1 MPNLKIKENIVI
13 SEGGFFQ
20 YSYSFKLST
29 DALSIET
36 KDGSVVLYDETGKA
50 VFRLSAALM
59 KDAKNDCSDQVFLTF
74 EETEEGYVIAVSAD
88 ADWINAEGRVF
99 PVKIDPTI
107 EISYPGE
114 DEAFDA
120 VYVDGMVRD
129 SGIAIGCDTKT
140 YIKFDPDMLSG
151 LPSGATVT
159 HASFAASFYSMQ
171 LLPDDIYVRS
181 EKISGSW
188 SPASVL
194 IGYSAPSVAASYSDL
209 TDSANVNVSGTLP
222 VYAAFELDI
231 TPVIY
236 DCFSIGDNGLVLST
250 DCLSSMPSGHYT
262 AAMTALQITYSDNSG
277 INGYQSSHTV
287 SIDGSGTA
295 YIKDINGDVTYVHP
309 VISTKGEIL
318 PVDIDM
324 VYNASFIGTATDT
337 YYGNGWRPS
346 IIQTMKEETVTDIN
360 SDTYT
365 YYVLTDGTGGK
376 HYYTHSSGN
385 IYVADENPFYK
396 YNAQAR
402 SLDYNDGTV
411 AYFNAYG
418 YLEAV
423 ENAYGDSYSVCYTGS
438 TPQIDYVLDGCGS
451 EIDFIYT
458 GSLLSAAENPDC
470 PLRGVS
476 FSYTGNNLT
485 AINSSAGESSTFA
498 YNSNGTMSRFGYR
511 KTSADTCD
519 RQYVQFG
526 YTAGLP
532 DVISSVSSVIK
543 YAVNDSGLYDMRD
556 IAYIYYGDHTEYGYR
571 YGSLSADAIY
581 TEYIYFDRSGRTTA
595 VFDSLG
601 NASGSEYE
609 GGSLSKMNL
618 LSGETNTVMTD
629 GNLVKDFSEKTSD
642 WTAYSV
648 TGNGSLYA
656 EYSSSHFGLARY
668 GGNYF
673 KLTSDSQTSEVY
685 AKYPVPSA
693 VPGKTYTL
701 AVDIDP
707 SDLSGS
713 GGVVLGAMYCLAGM
727 WLKVVSPEIECDIDH
742 RAQYTFEIPSFA
754 TPGSV
759 SILVGV
765 KNLSGDFYFDLVS
778 LTEGACDRPVNM
790 VSDSGFYYGTSA
802 WSIDGS
808 FTPSVVTS
816 DRIKSIRIPGSI
828 GETRRISQVLPT
840 TVTDGNYLIVSGF
853 GKGKAVSSGKFGI
866 ILRFGNGSIPDE
878 EFLFSSSTN
887 DWQFLSVIIP
897 VENYSGYVTI
907 SLVNDC
913 NYTDVL
919 FGGITVEYVNQIGD
933 YSDRSLYSYD
943 SLGRIVTERSFSGIW
958 TEYIYDSYIPSLL
971 AETFSSDRRNNNT
984 TVTYEYGI
992 LIPTQVT
999 SVTELF
1005 EPSAAGGSDIC
1016 TQTYYTYNIHGS
1028 VTETTVIT
1036 NGSETS
1042 HKFNLYSSDGS
1053 LLEKET
1059 DTSGRYITYSY
1070 SSTTRDLLSV
1080 TDGDGTV
1087 TYYTYDSYGR
1097 ASSETTGNASFGL
1110 SYGADSL
1117 NITGNAFSY
1126 CFETDSEGKK
1136 KSFSILDNSSN
1147 TIRSMAS
1154 YTYGIY
1160 GLMTNLGYGNG
1171 QTKYYGYDSLGN
1183 LTYIAFSANATADNA
1198 AFEWIYDQNGDLV
1211 KYIDRS
1217 NSSNPVT
1224 REYSYNEEG
1233 KLVYILSSVQEQIR
1247 NTSVLQPH

>member
-1 MPNLKIKENIVI
+1 MNSNIRHFNISFKTVAIILVLAIFATLIPSGGLIVSYTEEPYSSFLDPDVFDLSDYPDTSEAGEMLQFGRVSEYERLALEKLGKPATVENINPYRRSDVSYQKTELANAFSRDYALNNGNFTRLVFGMPVNYKTSEGIWKNINLTLHEHEGRLETADTPYSLSFASSCETANDLISIGYSDVFLSLSPLNAFAKPLEAQYEQIPHKEDELLTENPCENGTVVYEEAFAKSDVSPAASLEYTVKPYEIKENIVI

-36 KDGSVVLYDETGKA
+36 KDGSVVLYDESGKA

-59 KDAKNDCSDQVFLTF
+59 KDAKNDCSDQVFLTL
-74 EETEEGYVIAVSAD
+74 EETEEGYIIAVSAD

-107 EISYPGE
+107 EISYSGE

-129 SGIAIGCDTKT
+129 SGIAIGCNTKT

-188 SPASVL
+188 SPTSVL

-262 AAMTALQITYSDNSG
+262 VAMTALQITYTDNSG

-295 YIKDINGDVTYVHP
+295 YIKDINGDVTFIHP

-385 IYVADENPFYK
+385 IYVADENPFYE

-423 ENAYGDSYSVCYTGS
+423 ENAYGDSYTVFYIGS
-438 TPQIDYVLDGCGS
+438 TPKIDYVLDGCGS

-485 AINSSAGESSTFA
+485 AINSSAGERSTFA

-543 YAVNDSGLYDMRD
+543 YAVNDSGFYNMRD
-556 IAYIYYGDHTEYGYR
+556 IAYISYGDHTEYGYR

-648 TGNGSLYA
+648 TGNGSLYD
-656 EYSSSHFGLARY
+656 EYSSSHFGLGRY

-713 GGVVLGAMYCLAGM
+713 GGVVLGA
-727 WLKVVSPEIECDIDH
+727 
-742 RAQYTFEIPSFA
+742 
-754 TPGSV
+754 
-759 SILVGV
+759 
-765 KNLSGDFYFDLVS
+765 
-778 LTEGACDRPVNM
+778 
-790 VSDSGFYYGTSA
+790 
-802 WSIDGS
+802 
-808 FTPSVVTS
+808 
-816 DRIKSIRIPGSI
+816 
-828 GETRRISQVLPT
+828 
-840 TVTDGNYLIVSGF
+840 
-853 GKGKAVSSGKFGI
+853 
-866 ILRFGNGSIPDE
+866 
-878 EFLFSSSTN
+878 
-887 DWQFLSVIIP
+887 
-897 VENYSGYVTI
+897 
-907 SLVNDC
+907 
-913 NYTDVL
+913 
-919 FGGITVEYVNQIGD
+919 
-933 YSDRSLYSYD
+933 
-943 SLGRIVTERSFSGIW
+943 
-958 TEYIYDSYIPSLL
+958 
-971 AETFSSDRRNNNT
+971 
-984 TVTYEYGI
+984 
-992 LIPTQVT
+992 
-999 SVTELF
+999 
-1005 EPSAAGGSDIC
+1005 
-1016 TQTYYTYNIHGS
+1016 
-1028 VTETTVIT
+1028 
-1036 NGSETS
+1036 
-1042 HKFNLYSSDGS
+1042 
-1053 LLEKET
+1053 
-1059 DTSGRYITYSY
+1059 
-1070 SSTTRDLLSV
+1070 
-1080 TDGDGTV
+1080 
-1087 TYYTYDSYGR
+1087 
-1097 ASSETTGNASFGL
+1097 
-1110 SYGADSL
+1110 
-1117 NITGNAFSY
+1117 
-1126 CFETDSEGKK
+1126 
-1136 KSFSILDNSSN
+1136 
-1147 TIRSMAS
+1147 
-1154 YTYGIY
+1154 
-1160 GLMTNLGYGNG
+1160 
-1171 QTKYYGYDSLGN
+1171 
-1183 LTYIAFSANATADNA
+1183 
-1198 AFEWIYDQNGDLV
+1198 
-1211 KYIDRS
+1211 
-1217 NSSNPVT
+1217 
-1224 REYSYNEEG
+1224 
-1233 KLVYILSSVQEQIR
+1233 
-1247 NTSVLQPH
+1247 